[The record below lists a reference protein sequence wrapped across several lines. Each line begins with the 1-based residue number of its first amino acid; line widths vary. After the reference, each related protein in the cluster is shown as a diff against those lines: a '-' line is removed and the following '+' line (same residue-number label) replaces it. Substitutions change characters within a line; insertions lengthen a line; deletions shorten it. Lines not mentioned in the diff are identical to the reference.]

1 MNDKDEPREVIL
13 FEDSD
18 GYDERGVKIIR
29 ISYSCPT
36 CEKGYLVPFIDRCP
50 KCKQALKW

>member
-1 MNDKDEPREVIL
+1 MDDKEKPKLVDMI
-13 FEDSD
+13 EDSD
-18 GYDERGVKIIR
+18 GYDEHGVKIIR

-50 KCKQALKW
+50 NCNQALKW

>member
-18 GYDERGVKIIR
+18 GYDEHGVKIIR
-29 ISYSCPT
+29 ILYSCPT

-50 KCKQALKW
+50 NCNQALKW